1 MYTMYISQY
10 MCVHHNITMSFT
22 QYIALIALI
31 GNTPGINKE
40 DDGQKKEKP
49 IKTRTDAG
57 VTLRGLNVFSLSK
70 LPIVS

>member
-10 MCVHHNITMSFT
+10 MCVHHKITMSFT

-31 GNTPGINKE
+31 GNTSGINKE

-49 IKTRTDAG
+49 LKHEQTPG
-57 VTLRGLNVFSLSK
+57 LR
-70 LPIVS
+70 